1 MKSRILALTL
11 AVMLA
16 AILATLALPSL
27 AVAQDNPSAAD
38 LTAATEEARTIIQSE
53 RKLLVS
59 QGLTLTT
66 DEASAFWPVYDRYML
81 DMKSAGDLRV
91 KVITDYAASYGN
103 LTDDLARRLIS
114 DSLTYQENVLKVRK
128 GYLRKFRKAI
138 PEVKLA
144 RFYQIENKLD
154 AISNFVL
161 ADQIPLVPEAPS
173 SQPIAPPAR

>member
-1 MKSRILALTL
+1 MKSTVLALTL
-11 AVMLA
+11 A
-16 AILATLALPSL
+16 TLAVPSL
-27 AVAQDNPSAAD
+27 ASAQVNPSFAD
-38 LTAATEEARTIIQSE
+38 LTEATEEARTIIQSE
-53 RKLLVS
+53 RKLLIS
-59 QGLTLTT
+59 QGLSLTP
-66 DEASAFWPVYDRYML
+66 DESNAFWPVYDKYML

-91 KVITDYAASYGN
+91 KVITDYAASYN
-103 LTDDLARRLIS
+103 DLTDATARQLIS
-114 DSLTYQENVLKVRK
+114 DTLNYQEKVIKVRK

-154 AISNFVL
+154 AITNFVL

>member
-1 MKSRILALTL
+1 MKSTVLALTL
-11 AVMLA
+11 A
-16 AILATLALPSL
+16 TLAVPSL
-27 AVAQDNPSAAD
+27 AAAQVNPSFAD
-38 LTAATEEARTIIQSE
+38 LTEATEEARTIIQSE
-53 RKLLVS
+53 RKLLIS
-59 QGLTLTT
+59 QGLSLTP
-66 DEASAFWPVYDRYML
+66 DESNAFWPVYDKYML

-91 KVITDYAASYGN
+91 KVITDYAASYN
-103 LTDDLARRLIS
+103 DLTDATARQLIS
-114 DSLTYQENVLKVRK
+114 DMLNYQEKVIKVRK

-154 AISNFVL
+154 AITNFVL

>member
-1 MKSRILALTL
+1 MKSKIHALTL
-11 AVMLA
+11 AVSLA
-16 AILATLALPSL
+16 ALAPPSL
-27 AVAQDNPSAAD
+27 AVAQDSPTSAD

-59 QGLTLTT
+59 QGLILTT

-103 LTDDLARRLIS
+103 LTDDVASQLIS
-114 DSLTYQENVLKVRK
+114 DSLRYQEKVLKVRK

-138 PEVKLA
+138 PETKLA

-154 AISNFVL
+154 AITNFVL

-173 SQPIAPPAR
+173 SRPIAAPPR